1 MAEPQG
7 IKERLTA
14 KAGPLPV
21 WLWAVVILG
30 AFLAWQ
36 HFRGGGDT
44 AVGASTS
51 DQTPVTTGGDAS
63 SDVGVAG
70 GGSPASNVNDGLL
83 SQLSGMQS
91 SVDALTAQV
100 QSMPAFSSDAGTAG
114 SGSTIPNDGSMF
126 MDNQGPPGGLPEA
139 GPPGPA
145 GPRGPAGK
153 QAPVVKPPAAK
164 AKAPAKIRY
173 YTLKK
178 NVPLKKGQTLHYTKG
193 RGYYAA

>member
-36 HFRGGGDT
+36 HFHKGTDT
-44 AVGASTS
+44 AAPGASTS
-51 DQTPVTTGGDAS
+51 DQTPVTNGGDAS

-100 QSMPAFSSDAGTAG
+100 QSMPAFSSDIGTAG
-114 SGSTIPNDGSMF
+114 SGSTIPNDGSSISLPT
-126 MDNQGPPGGLPEA
+126 QGPPGDTGA
-139 GPPGPA
+139 T